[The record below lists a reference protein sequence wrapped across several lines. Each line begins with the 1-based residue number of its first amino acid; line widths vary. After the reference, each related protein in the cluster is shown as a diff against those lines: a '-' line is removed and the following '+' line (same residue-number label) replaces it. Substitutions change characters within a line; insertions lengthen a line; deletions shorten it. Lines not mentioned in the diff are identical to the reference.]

1 MIALVRVGSGHP
13 GYRLVQRVPRRVPYA
28 DPKYYTLQHAAALLL
43 GRFCLLFIIAA
54 DTNAQLSTSAYRVL
68 GQPDLHQQG
77 INTVQATSL
86 NGPGGVALDSRGG
99 KVRLYVADTGNSRV
113 LAWPD
118 VHAYGIGD
126 PPALVLGQPGPAYSN
141 PQGIG
146 NQGFNSPVGVA
157 VNPTTGD
164 LYVAD
169 TFNNR
174 VLRFR
179 DPFANPKVQPD
190 AVYGQPDFN
199 TLIANATGVSASS
212 MSKPRAV
219 ACDAAGNL
227 WVADTGNNRILRFGA
242 NSLNSTPPPPADTV
256 IGQKDFASY
265 LPDAGG
271 TVSASG
277 LDTPSG
283 LAFDGQANL
292 YVADSNNQ
300 RVLEFPMPLG
310 PNNQNPAATVVFGA
324 ANLTSRGVV
333 SPVSNTSIALPA
345 GLDVDSSGK
354 VYVASPA
361 FNRVLL
367 FPAGGGAATAVL
379 GQSDFVTTK
388 PDAGA
393 LPQASTNTLSFPF
406 GLRVDTD
413 GTVYVA
419 DVGNNRVLSFP
430 PASKSA
436 VLVWG
441 QTDFSSNGVDQ
452 VKAAGMNSPAKVVID
467 YTRTPFALYVADTA
481 NNRVLVWKDGVNFHN
496 GDPAD
501 MVIGQPNL
509 YSGLPNVDTP
519 GGQTPTST
527 SLAAPRGLAV
537 DVFGNLW
544 VADSGNNRVLHYSR
558 PVAQSGRIAADTVL
572 GQPDFTSSNSAV
584 VGPASL
590 NLPVGLAL
598 GPNGDL
604 FVADAGNNRV
614 LEFPAGPA
622 THAAAIRV
630 YGQASFTAGAA
641 PATPSAQTLNVPA
654 GIFVDAAANLYIA
667 DSGANRVV
675 IIPNTLVAGSTATPA
690 QYVIGQDSF
699 NTATGGTGTQ
709 LRLPSD
715 VTADSSGN
723 IYISD
728 HDYNRIVILP
738 SLLFLPASG
747 GVAKTVIGQQNLGG
761 SAVNWNST
769 DGRATPEGLY
779 HPFSVFMDRRD
790 TLYVSDAGN
799 NRVVHFLK
807 PAAVLNVADYL
818 QGAPVAQGGL
828 AALFGSGLAD
838 TNSDPQSSPPWPT
851 EILNRSIFVNDT
863 IASALYQVSPGQIN
877 FQIPSGSDIGSNS
890 ISVRLADTGE
900 LLAGGTVLV
909 AANSPGFFTLSQ
921 DGKGQ
926 AAARN
931 QDGIT
936 VNGPANPAPRGSIIS
951 LYGTGQGQ
959 VSPAVP
965 DGAGAPSTPAA
976 TTVAVPTSDA
986 KTCLTVQPS
995 VCVAIGASF
1004 GDIQFSGLAPN
1015 YVGLWQLNVRIP
1027 TDSLTGNAVPVKVV
1041 INGTSS
1047 NLFTIAI
1054 K

>member
-1 MIALVRVGSGHP
+1 MISPSRA
-13 GYRLVQRVPRRVPYA
+13 A
-28 DPKYYTLQHAAALLL
+28 HATR
-43 GRFCLLFIIAA
+43 RFCLVLIIAA
-54 DTNAQLSTSAYRVL
+54 DMNAQLSTSAYRVL
-68 GQPDLHQQG
+68 GQPDLNQQG

-86 NGPGGVALDSRGG
+86 SGPGGLALDSRGG
-99 KVRLYVADTGNSRV
+99 KVRLYIADTGNSRV

-118 VHAYGIGD
+118 VHSYGIGD

-146 NQGFNSPVGVA
+146 AQGFNTPLGLA
-157 VNPTTGD
+157 VDPTTGD

-169 TFNNR
+169 SANSR
-174 VLRFR
+174 VLRFKN
-179 DPFANPKVQPD
+179 PFSNSKVQPD
-190 AVYGQPDFN
+190 SVYGQPDFN
-199 TLIANATGVSASS
+199 TLAANSTGVSASS

-227 WVADTGNNRILRFGA
+227 WVADTGNNRVLRFGA

-265 LPDAGG
+265 APDAGG
-271 TVSASG
+271 AVSASG
-277 LDTPSG
+277 LDSPSG
-283 LAFDGQANL
+283 LAFDSQANL
-292 YVADSNNQ
+292 YVSDSNNQ

-310 PNNQNPAATVVFGA
+310 PGNQNPAATAVFGA
-324 ANLTSRGVV
+324 SNLTTRGAT
-333 SPVSNTSIALPA
+333 SPVSSSTLASPA
-345 GLDVDSSGK
+345 GVDVDSSGR

-361 FNRVLL
+361 FNRVLI
-367 FPAGGGAATAVL
+367 FPPTGGGAAAVL
-379 GQSDFVTTK
+379 GQADFVTTK
-388 PDAGA
+388 ANAGA
-393 LPQASTNTLSFPF
+393 SPQASPSTLSIPY

-413 GTVYVA
+413 GTVYVT

-452 VKAAGMNSPAKVVID
+452 VKPAGMNSPAKVAID

-481 NNRVLVWKDGVNFHN
+481 NNRVLVWKDSANFHS

-509 YSGLPNVDTP
+509 SSGFANGDTP
-519 GGQTPTST
+519 GAQTPTNT
-527 SLAAPRGLAV
+527 SLSAPRGLAI
-537 DVFGNLW
+537 DFAGNLW
-544 VADSGNNRVLHYSR
+544 VADSGNNRVLHYLR

-572 GQPDFTSSNSAV
+572 GQADFNSSGSAV
-584 VGPASL
+584 VSATSL
-590 NLPVGLAL
+590 NVPVGLAL
-598 GPNGDL
+598 GPNGNL
-604 FVADAGNNRV
+604 FVSDAGNNRV
-614 LEFPAGPA
+614 LEFQAGPA

-630 YGQASFTAGAA
+630 YGQTSFTAGAA
-641 PATPSAQTLNVPA
+641 PSSPSAQTLTSPE
-654 GIFVDAAANLYIA
+654 GIFVDPAANLFVA

-675 IIPNTLVAGSTATPA
+675 IISNTLSAASTGTPA
-690 QYVIGQDSF
+690 AYVVGQDSF
-699 NTATGGTGTQ
+699 NATGGGTGTQ
-709 LRLPSD
+709 LRFPSD
-715 VTADSSGN
+715 VTVDSNGN
-723 IYISD
+723 IYVCD
-728 HDYNRIVILP
+728 RGYNRIPIFP

-747 GVAKTVIGQQNLGG
+747 GTATSVIGQQNLGG
-761 SAVNWNST
+761 SAVNWDST
-769 DGRATPEGLY
+769 DGRATPEGLAI
-779 HPFSVFMDRRD
+779 PFGVYIDRRD
-790 TLYVSDAGN
+790 TLYVADSGN

-807 PAAVLNVADYL
+807 PSAVLNVADYL
-818 QGAPVAQGGL
+818 VGGPVAPGGL
-828 AALFGSGLAD
+828 AALFGSALAD
-838 TNSDPQSSPPWPT
+838 TTSDPQNSAPWPNA
-851 EILNRSIFVNDT
+851 ILNREIFVNDT
-863 IASALYQVSPGQIN
+863 IAAALFQVSPGQIN
-877 FQIPSGSDIGSNS
+877 FQVPSGANIGQNS

-900 LLAGGTVLV
+900 LLAGGTLLV
-909 AANSPGFFTLSQ
+909 AANSPGFFTLTQ

-936 VNGPANPAPRGSIIS
+936 VNGPANPAPRGSVIS

-959 VSPAVP
+959 VSPAVA
-965 DGAGAPSTPAA
+965 DGTGAPANPPA

-986 KTCLTVQPS
+986 KTCLTQQPS

-1004 GDIQFSGLAPN
+1004 GNIQFSGLAPN
-1015 YVGLWQLNVRIP
+1015 YVGLWQLNVQIP
-1027 TDSLTGNAVPVKVV
+1027 VDAQTGAAVPVRVV
-1041 INGTSS
+1041 INSTTS